1 MSSAMTGT
9 GKSQRI
15 LLGVVAVFFGLPILV
30 LFLFSIADGWVGT
43 ILPTDYT
50 LAMWISSLSSE
61 EVFAAAGRSLLLT
74 VCVVLIDLVLV
85 IPAAYVA
92 VVTAPRVRPIIH
104 ALAVVPF
111 ALPWLVIAAGM
122 QFTTAGIAPGI
133 FGSFGLLTATIA
145 AATFPFLYWA
155 VENALLTNRAR
166 ELSEAAAVSGAG
178 GLRTI
183 VRVIIPSIRTG
194 IMSGT
199 LLVGASAFGEFAI
212 TMTLAGAA
220 YETLPLWALRMFS
233 GRNPGA
239 GGELAAITFATFIAM
254 FVLSLLITRIDSG
267 RSVTEAAGAFARVP
281 ATKGK

>member
-1 MSSAMTGT
+1 MTET

-15 LLGVVAVFFGLPILV
+15 LLGAVAVFFGLPLV
-30 LFLFSIADGWVGT
+30 VLLLFSLADGWVGT
-43 ILPTDYT
+43 ILPTDFT
-50 LAMWISSLSSE
+50 LARWITSLSST
-61 EVFAAAGRSLLLT
+61 EVLAAAGRSLLLT
-74 VCVVLIDLVLV
+74 VCVVVIDLVLV

-92 VVTAPRVRPIIH
+92 VVTSPRVRPIIH

-122 QFTTAGIAPGI
+122 QFTTAEIAPNL

-145 AATFPFLYWA
+145 AATFPYLYWA
-155 VENALLTNRAR
+155 VENALLTNRAK
-166 ELSEAAAVSGAG
+166 ELSEAAAVNGAG
-178 GLRTI
+178 ALQTT

-199 LLVGASAFGEFAI
+199 LLVAASAFGEFAI

-239 GGELAAITFATFIAM
+239 GGELAAITFTTFIAM
-254 FVLSLLITRIDSG
+254 FVLSLLITRIDTP
-267 RSVTEAAGAFARVP
+267 RSITNAAGAFDLVP